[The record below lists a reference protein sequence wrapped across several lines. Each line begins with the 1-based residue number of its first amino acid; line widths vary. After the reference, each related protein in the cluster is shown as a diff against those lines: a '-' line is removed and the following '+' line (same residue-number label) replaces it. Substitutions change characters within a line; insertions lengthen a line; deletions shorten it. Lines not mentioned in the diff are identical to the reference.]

1 MVAALLEKRYSNAAE
16 KTPSRSEPGRAT
28 ATHRQSGKGCRVCV
42 GTLDLCGA
50 RLQPRR
56 KWSEFKTALAAG
68 PLIEELPH
76 RLCGPGPRRGRDAQ
90 NALQTRGFL
99 GILLSFAVCAL
110 VLPLAG
116 CVVGPN
122 YKRPIVNAP
131 GTYRGLTDAEAA
143 NTTSTSLGD
152 QKWWEVFQDQ
162 QLQQLIRTALQQNYD
177 VRIAAARVL
186 EAQAQLGITRAN
198 QFPTVNA
205 SGSGNSVRNP
215 ANGPIPSYEFNYG
228 RITASAAWQLDFW
241 GQYRRATEAARADL
255 LANEWARQEVN
266 ATLVANVASAYFQL
280 RELDLELD
288 ITKRAVASRTESL
301 QLTQT
306 LEEHGINSILDVR
319 QAEQLVYTAT
329 SQIADQERRIE
340 QQENL
345 LSILLGNNPG
355 AIPRGT
361 ELTGQ
366 IHAPEVPAG
375 LPSALLERRPDIR
388 QAEQR
393 MVAANAQIG
402 VARAAYF
409 PQISLTA
416 TPGFQSSALQSLF
429 NGSSGLWTFSG
440 SITQPIFTAG
450 KLRSNVRL
458 TEAQEQEAL
467 LIYEQTIQ
475 GAFRGVSDALVGY
488 RKDQEFRTQ
497 QELLATSAQDAAQLS
512 GQRYKSGTTS
522 YLEVLTNE
530 TNYFTAELGLAQ
542 ARLNEL
548 LSLVQIY
555 QALGGGWQQ

>member
-1 MVAALLEKRYSNAAE
+1 MIGHFANKRF
-16 KTPSRSEPGRAT
+16 AT
-28 ATHRQSGKGCRVCV
+28 
-42 GTLDLCGA
+42 
-50 RLQPRR
+50 
-56 KWSEFKTALAAG
+56 
-68 PLIEELPH
+68 
-76 RLCGPGPRRGRDAQ
+76 
-90 NALQTRGFL
+90 FL
-99 GILLSFAVCAL
+99 SLVFCAL
-110 VLPLAG
+110 VLSLAG
-116 CVVGPN
+116 CMVGPN

-143 NTTSTSLGD
+143 NTTSASLGD

-205 SGSGNSVRNP
+205 SGSGNSLRNP

-241 GQYRRATEAARADL
+241 GLYRRATEAARAEL

-345 LSILLGNNPG
+345 LSILLGNNPA
-355 AIPRGT
+355 AIPRGA
-361 ELTGQ
+361 ELTAQ
-366 IHAPEVPAG
+366 IHPPEIPPG
-375 LPSALLERRPDIR
+375 LPSSLLERRPDIR

-416 TPGFQSSALQSLF
+416 TPGFQSSALASLF

-440 SITQPIFTAG
+440 TIAQPIFTAG
-450 KLRSNVRL
+450 KLRSGVRL
-458 TEAQEQEAL
+458 AEAQEQEAL
-467 LIYEQTIQ
+467 LVYQQTIQ

-488 RKDQEFRTQ
+488 RKDQEFRAQ
-497 QELLATSAQDAAQLS
+497 QELLAHSAQDAAQLS
-512 GQRYKSGTTS
+512 GQRYSSGTTS